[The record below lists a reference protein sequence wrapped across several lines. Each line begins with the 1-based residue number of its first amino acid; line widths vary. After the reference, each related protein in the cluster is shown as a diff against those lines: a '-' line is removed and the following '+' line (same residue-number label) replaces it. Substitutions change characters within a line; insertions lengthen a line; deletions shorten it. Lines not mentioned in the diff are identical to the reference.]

1 MPLSELKILLIEDNL
16 SMIQI
21 YKNILTPFS
30 VKHIIYATSV
40 DEAKNLVETEKPD
53 LIICDFILNGNDAY
67 NNGLVFLKWIRQ
79 VEMAPLCFTPVLMA
93 TGHASRRMVLE
104 FAKYGASEVIV
115 KPLSPAI
122 LKQRL
127 DSILADAR
135 PYIVEAGRVFI
146 KGSFHYS
153 APKKERKLVY
163 DPEFLSR
170 LVKNNN
176 NPNEFRPDN
185 PKIELLEDDD

>member
-1 MPLSELKILLIEDNL
+1 MTKHNALYMPLSELKILLIEDNL

-21 YKNILTPFS
+21 YKNILTPFW

-104 FAKYGASEVIV
+104 LTKYGASEIIV

-135 PYIVEAGRVFI
+135 PYIVEA
-146 KGSFHYS
+146 
-153 APKKERKLVY
+153 
-163 DPEFLSR
+163 
-170 LVKNNN
+170 
-176 NPNEFRPDN
+176 
-185 PKIELLEDDD
+185 